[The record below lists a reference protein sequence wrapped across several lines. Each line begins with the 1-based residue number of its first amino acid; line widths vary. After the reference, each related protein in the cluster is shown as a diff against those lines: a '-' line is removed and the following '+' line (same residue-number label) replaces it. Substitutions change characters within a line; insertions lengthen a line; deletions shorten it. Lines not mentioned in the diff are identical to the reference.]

1 MILNRKYNINIR
13 TIVISLINIIN
24 QIRIVLLC
32 MIRLKW
38 GRWIHIIKILLGMN
52 CISGRRIIML
62 IVLEYNKIEIERE
75 GIIWVV
81 IIIQLSEIGWEGC
94 SHIKYEENIRVIRFY
109 YELKWFYL
117 IFIFLNKL
125 I

>member
-13 TIVISLINIIN
+13 IIISLINIIN

-62 IVLEYNKIEIERE
+62 VVLEYNKIEIEIERE

-81 IIIQLSEIGWEGC
+81 IIVQLSEIGWEGC
-94 SHIKYEENIRVIRFY
+94 SPIKYEENIRVIRFY
-109 YELKWFYL
+109 DELKWFY
-117 IFIFLNKL
+117 FIFY
-125 I
+125 IF